1 MRQRHGPNLERT
13 PRWSSI
19 EMQGLGGARLRRL
32 VGDLEDHRHEPC
44 VARVLSGRELAAP
57 RGDAIAAT
65 KQIRSSSI
73 RENDPTI
80 SGKEQNREIQ
90 QVQRFLG
97 LPLVG
102 LAGSHVPAD
111 VQGASQVRHETLQE
125 LDFLPVE
132 VP

>member
-1 MRQRHGPNLERT
+1 MRQRHGPNLKRT
-13 PRWSSI
+13 LRRASI
-19 EMQGLGGARLRRL
+19 EMQRLGGARLRRW
-32 VGDLEDHRHEPC
+32 VGDLENDPHEPC
-44 VARVLSGRELAAP
+44 VARVLSGRELAVP

-65 KQIRSSSI
+65 KQILRSSI

-97 LPLVG
+97 LALVD
-102 LAGSHVPAD
+102 LAGSHVSAD
-111 VQGASQVRHETLQE
+111 VEGARQVRHETPQE

-132 VP
+132 IP